1 MKNKMKTMFATIVVL
16 LCSVTINAHDFE
28 VDGIYYNITSA
39 TDLTVAVTYKGSDHS
54 SAVYSGDI
62 VIPSS
67 VSYNGN
73 MYSVTSIGD
82 YAFSGCSGLTNVSIP
97 NSVTSIDDYAF
108 SGCSGLTNVSIPN
121 SVTRID
127 KWAFPSNVILTENN
141 IQYVDTWA
149 VGVVDKEKTSYTLR
163 TGTIGIAEAAFKD
176 CFNMKSVDLPN
187 SLKHIN
193 YRSFYGCC
201 DLNGI
206 NLPSNV
212 LNIGAEAFYGC
223 TTLDSVIIPK
233 SVTNMSDAF
242 KQCKNLIEVTINSSA
257 VVGKDYKQSQGLQ
270 NTFGKQVKVY
280 NIGDEITQIGSWAFS
295 DCDSLIT
302 INLPSDINRIGT
314 HCFDGSRKLKNIVL
328 PDSLTSIDLCLFDDC
343 TSLSSLIIPESVISI
358 GGSAFDGCTNLSS
371 ITLPEGLTSIGNSAF
386 CGCSS
391 LASITIPSNVTS
403 IGYGAFTNL
412 NSVTINSNSIISK
425 DFSWHPHEEN
435 SCLKYIFGTQVKEY
449 TIGGN
454 VEKIGDYAFYECD
467 SLTTVKITS
476 DLDSIGSCVFKNCT
490 NLSSITIPS
499 GVTNI
504 GNAAFQGC
512 TNLSSITIPS
522 NVTNI
527 GNGAFQG
534 CTSLSSITIP
544 ENVVSIEIYA
554 FESCDSL
561 ANVTINSN
569 SFISKDFSQSELSE
583 KPCLKYIFGTQVKEY
598 TIGGNVEKIGD
609 YAFYECDS
617 LTTVRI
623 TSDLDSIGSC
633 VFYNC
638 AKLEEV
644 IIPDNVKY
652 IGSSAFYGCTSLPV
666 ENNIRYAGTWA
677 IGVTDNTLPRYILRS
692 NTRGLFRTFSGC
704 SLMTRVTLPDSLRNI
719 GDNAFYGC
727 SSIKNLTLPSR
738 VNYIGSSAFSGCS
751 SLASLTIP
759 DGVTAIG
766 CSTFYGCS
774 ALTSMII
781 PDNVESLGASLF
793 YNCHNLSSVTLPKG
807 LTKIENST
815 FYGCNLSDFEMPE
828 SVTSIGS
835 YAFYDNPLS
844 AIVIPSTVTSIG
856 DYAFSNC
863 YNLDTVTVNS
873 ADIMANG
880 KFSKVFGEN
889 ITNYNIGG
897 NIKELADFAF
907 FNYQKIKKITL
918 PESLETI
925 GESAFESCVNLDS
938 VTLPKNVAN
947 IGAYA
952 FASCT
957 ALKSVVS
964 NNPVPPVCG
973 EEAFY
978 EVETANCSLEV
989 PDSVVSLYSET
1000 APWSDFNI
1008 VGVVIPTAMA
1018 LVDGE
1023 VYDNKKELAMDS
1035 ITYTRTFN
1043 NTNWQALYVPFAM
1056 NYEDWSADFDV
1067 AKINDIHQFD
1077 INGDGDFSDE
1087 GVDKTIME
1095 MLIVNSGSLKPN
1107 HPYMIR
1113 AKAKGQKTITVKNAV
1128 LMPAQSKSIDC
1139 SSVEQKYVFTGTYNV
1154 IDGETMVAGK
1164 YYAMSGGS
1172 VKYTSSTANSL
1183 KPFRWYMQIQNRDG
1197 QVIQDVSEVKVVVR
1211 GEDDWDATGIDEIDT
1226 EENIY
1231 TIYSVDG
1238 RAIRS
1243 IKATTIEEATQGIA
1257 SGMYIINGKKHFVK

>member
-1 MKNKMKTMFATIVVL
+1 MKHLKTLLTTIVVL
-16 LCSVTINAHDFE
+16 LCSVTMNAHDFE

-39 TDLTVAVTYKGSDHS
+39 TDLTVAVTYKGSDYS

-73 MYSVTSIGD
+73 SYSVTSIGD
-82 YAFSGCSGLTNVSIP
+82 YAF
-97 NSVTSIDDYAF
+97 YF
-108 SGCSGLTNVSIPN
+108 CSGLTNVSIPN
-121 SVTRID
+121 SVTRIGQY
-127 KWAFPSNVILTENN
+127 AFPSNVISTENN

-149 VGVVDKEKTSYTLR
+149 IGVVDKKQISYTLR
-163 TGTIGIAEAAFKD
+163 TGTLGLAHGALSQCI
-176 CFNMKSVDLPN
+176 NMQSVELPN
-187 SLKHIN
+187 SLKYID
-193 YRSFYGCC
+193 YMSFNGCC

-206 NLPSNV
+206 NLPS
-212 LNIGAEAFYGC
+212 
-223 TTLDSVIIPK
+223 
-233 SVTNMSDAF
+233 SVTN
-242 KQCKNLIEVTINSSA
+242 
-257 VVGKDYKQSQGLQ
+257 
-270 NTFGKQVKVY
+270 
-280 NIGDEITQIGSWAFS
+280 IGDYAFS
-295 DCDSLIT
+295 D
-302 INLPSDINRIGT
+302 
-314 HCFDGSRKLKNIVL
+314 
-328 PDSLTSIDLCLFDDC
+328 
-343 TSLSSLIIPESVISI
+343 
-358 GGSAFDGCTNLSS
+358 CTNLSS
-371 ITLPEGLTSIGNSAF
+371 ITIPSSVTNIGNYAF
-386 CGCSS
+386 RGCTSLASITIPTGVTNIRSNTFDGCTS
-391 LASITIPSNVTS
+391 LASITIPSSVTN
-403 IGYGAFTNL
+403 IAYKAFSGCNSLTN
-412 NSVTINSNSIISK
+412 VTINSNSFISK
-425 DFSWHPHEEN
+425 DFLTN
-435 SCLKYIFGTQVKEY
+435 YFNDQSCLKYIFGTQVKEY

-454 VEKIGDYAFYECD
+454 VEKIGDNAFYKCD

-476 DLDSIGSCVFKNCT
+476 DLDSIGGSAFSNCT
-490 NLSSITIPS
+490 NLTSITIPTSVTNIGNYAFGGCTNLASISIPSSVTNIGNYAFRGCTSLASITIPS
-499 GVTNI
+499 SVTNI
-504 GNAAFQGC
+504 G
-512 TNLSSITIPS
+512 S
-522 NVTNI
+522 NT
-527 GNGAFQG
+527 FDG

-544 ENVVSIEIYA
+544 SSVTNIGDHA
-554 FESCDSL
+554 FYNCYSL

-569 SFISKDFSQSELSE
+569 SFISKDFLGYEYSER
-583 KPCLKYIFGTQVKEY
+583 PCLKYIFGTQVKEY
-598 TIGGNVEKIGD
+598 TIGGNVEKIGV

-617 LTTVRI
+617 LTTVKI
-623 TSDLDSIGSC
+623 TSDLDSIGSS

-652 IGSSAFYGCTSLPV
+652 IGSNAFYGCTSLPV

-677 IGVTDNTLPRYILRS
+677 IGVTDQTLPRYILRS
-692 NTRGLFRTFSGC
+692 NTRGLFGTFSGC

-727 SSIKNLTLPSR
+727 SSIKNLTLPSG
-738 VNYIGSSAFSGCS
+738 VNYIGSSAFSGCA

-766 CSTFYGCS
+766 SSTFYGCS

-807 LTKIENST
+807 LTKIENNT

-844 AIVIPSTVTSIG
+844 AIVIPSKVTSIG

-1023 VYDNKKELAMDS
+1023 VYDNKKELAMDC

-1043 NTNWQALYVPFAM
+1043 NTNWQSLYVPFAM
-1056 NYEDWSADFDV
+1056 SYEDWSADFDV

-1107 HPYMIR
+1107 HPYLIR

-1164 YYAMSGGS
+1164 HYAMSGGG

-1197 QVIQDVSEVKVVVR
+1197 QVVQDVSEVKVVVR
-1211 GEDDWDATGIDEIDT
+1211 GEDDWGATGIDEIDT
-1226 EENIY
+1226 EANIY
-1231 TIYSVDG
+1231 TIYSIDG
-1238 RAIRS
+1238 RAVRS
-1243 IKATTIEEATQGIA
+1243 IKATTIEEATHGIA

>member
-1 MKNKMKTMFATIVVL
+1 MSSITIPNSVV
-16 LCSVTINAHDFE
+16 
-28 VDGIYYNITSA
+28 
-39 TDLTVAVTYKGSDHS
+39 
-54 SAVYSGDI
+54 
-62 VIPSS
+62 
-67 VSYNGN
+67 
-73 MYSVTSIGD
+73 SIGSGAFQGCSGLTTITIPNSVVSIGSG
-82 YAFSGCSGLTNVSIP
+82 AFSGCSGLTTINIP
-97 NSVTSIDDYAF
+97 NSVMNIGSGAFDDTPWYDNQPEGLVYAGKVAYKYKGTMPDNTSIELLY
-108 SGCSGLTNVSIPN
+108 
-121 SVTRID
+121 
-127 KWAFPSNVILTENN
+127 
-141 IQYVDTWA
+141 
-149 VGVVDKEKTSYTLR
+149 
-163 TGTIGIAEAAFKD
+163 GTIGVAQLCFAD
-176 CFNMKSVDLPN
+176 CFTLVSITIPESVKCIYDNSFYRCYSLKSVTLNSKYIVSDSNGILSSSSAPSYLYSYSLFGTQVKDLSIGGNVTKISKSAFSHIDSLATVNIYADIDTIGENAFYDCPKITSISLPN
-187 SLKHIN
+187 SLK
-193 YRSFYGCC
+193 Y
-201 DLNGI
+201 
-206 NLPSNV
+206 
-212 LNIGAEAFYGC
+212 
-223 TTLDSVIIPK
+223 
-233 SVTNMSDAF
+233 
-242 KQCKNLIEVTINSSA
+242 
-257 VVGKDYKQSQGLQ
+257 
-270 NTFGKQVKVY
+270 
-280 NIGDEITQIGSWAFS
+280 IGSYAFS
-295 DCDSLIT
+295 GTGLTSVVIPENVVYIGGSSFGSCDSLKAIT
-302 INLPSDINRIGT
+302 LKSSSIANTECGIKYALEGGNNLNTLILADNITRIGNQAF
-314 HCFDGSRKLKNIVL
+314 CSLVNLEQILLSENI
-328 PDSLTSIDLCLFDDC
+328 DT
-343 TSLSSLIIPESVISI
+343 I
-358 GGSAFDGCTNLSS
+358 GNNAFSECVSLSS
-371 ITLPEGLTSIGNSAF
+371 ITLPSSVTYIGGRAFEGCTGLS
-386 CGCSS
+386 
-391 LASITIPSNVTS
+391 SITIPSSVTN
-403 IGYGAFTNL
+403 IGYEAFSNCDSLTN
-412 NSVTINSNSIISK
+412 VTINSNSFISK
-425 DFSWHPHEEN
+425 DFLTN
-435 SCLKYIFGTQVKEY
+435 YLNDQSCLKYIFGTQVKEY

-476 DLDSIGSCVFKNCT
+476 DLDSIG
-490 NLSSITIPS
+490 IT
-499 GVTNI
+499 
-504 GNAAFQGC
+504 
-512 TNLSSITIPS
+512 
-522 NVTNI
+522 
-527 GNGAFQG
+527 
-534 CTSLSSITIP
+534 
-544 ENVVSIEIYA
+544 
-554 FESCDSL
+554 
-561 ANVTINSN
+561 
-569 SFISKDFSQSELSE
+569 
-583 KPCLKYIFGTQVKEY
+583 
-598 TIGGNVEKIGD
+598 
-609 YAFYECDS
+609 
-617 LTTVRI
+617 
-623 TSDLDSIGSC
+623 

-638 AKLEEV
+638 AKLED
-644 IIPDNVKY
+644 INIPDNVKY
-652 IGSSAFYGCTSLPV
+652 IGSNAFYGCTSLPV

-677 IGVTDNTLPRYILRS
+677 IGVTDQTLPRYILRS
-692 NTRGLFRTFSGC
+692 NTRGLLGTFSGC

-738 VNYIGSSAFSGCS
+738 VNYIGSSAFSGCT

-766 CSTFYGCS
+766 SSAFYGCS

-781 PDNVESLGASLF
+781 PDKVESLGASLF

-807 LTKIENST
+807 LTTIENST
-815 FYGCNLSDFEMPE
+815 FHGCNLSDFEMPE

-907 FNYQKIKKITL
+907 FNYKKIKKITL

-1000 APWSDFNI
+1000 SPWSDFNI

-1023 VYDNKKELAMDS
+1023 AYDNKKELAMDS

-1107 HPYMIR
+1107 HPYLIR

-1197 QVIQDVSEVKVVVR
+1197 QVIQDVSEVKVAVR

>member
-1 MKNKMKTMFATIVVL
+1 MKHLKTLLITIVLL
-16 LCSVTINAHDFE
+16 LCSVTMNAHDFE

-39 TDLTVAVTYKGSDHS
+39 TDLTVGVTYKGSDHS

-454 VEKIGDYAFYECD
+454 VEKIGDNAFYECD

-476 DLDSIGSCVFKNCT
+476 DLDSIGSSVFSNCV
-490 NLSSITIPS
+490 
-499 GVTNI
+499 
-504 GNAAFQGC
+504 
-512 TNLSSITIPS
+512 
-522 NVTNI
+522 
-527 GNGAFQG
+527 
-534 CTSLSSITIP
+534 
-544 ENVVSIEIYA
+544 
-554 FESCDSL
+554 
-561 ANVTINSN
+561 
-569 SFISKDFSQSELSE
+569 
-583 KPCLKYIFGTQVKEY
+583 
-598 TIGGNVEKIGD
+598 
-609 YAFYECDS
+609 
-617 LTTVRI
+617 
-623 TSDLDSIGSC
+623 
-633 VFYNC
+633 
-638 AKLEEV
+638 KLED
-644 IIPDNVKY
+644 INIPDNVKY
-652 IGSSAFYGCTSLPV
+652 IGSNAFYGCTSLPV

-677 IGVTDNTLPRYILRS
+677 IGVTDQTLPRYILRS
-692 NTRGLFRTFSGC
+692 NTRGLLGTFSGC

-727 SSIKNLTLPSR
+727 SSIKNLTLPNR
-738 VNYIGSSAFSGCS
+738 VNYIGSSAFSGCT

-766 CSTFYGCS
+766 SSTFYGCS

-815 FYGCNLSDFEMPE
+815 FHGCNLSDFEMPE

-1000 APWSDFNI
+1000 SPWSDFNI

-1023 VYDNKKELAMDS
+1023 AYDNKKELAMDS

-1107 HPYMIR
+1107 HPYLIR

-1197 QVIQDVSEVKVVVR
+1197 QVIQDISEVKVVVR

-1238 RAIRS
+1238 RAIRC